1 VIERN
6 AKDKPVM
13 KYSDILPFPF
23 LPPVIFFSSYLPR
36 RLRRETH
43 CWKPTFTIKQILLAA
58 QDLLDNPNNDDP
70 AYREPHD
77 MLRRSVAEYEARVR
91 LEARR
96 C

>member
-1 VIERN
+1 MIERK

-13 KYSDILPFPF
+13 KYSDFLPFPF
-23 LPPVIFFSSYLPR
+23 LPPVIFFVLLCPSPR
-36 RLRRETH
+36 SETK
-43 CWKPTFTIKQILLAA
+43 CWQPTFTIKQILLAA
-58 QDLLDNPNNDDP
+58 QDMLDNPDNDNP
-70 AYREPHD
+70 ACREPHE

>member
-1 VIERN
+1 VIERK

-13 KYSDILPFPF
+13 KYSDFLPFPF

-36 RLRRETH
+36 RRRNPH
-43 CWKPTFTIKQILLAA
+43 SWKPTFTIKQILLAA
-58 QDLLDNPNNDDP
+58 QDMLDNPDNDNP
-70 AYREPHD
+70 ACREPHD